1 MRLARISMTPATWRV
16 SSTLHPALPAA
27 LLADRPTPN
36 VRSWRRDLLRAAPP
50 RALRSG
56 QEGAHQSFDNED
68 DLDKGL
74 AQELDRLVNPQR
86 AQKTAN
92 HLELMWKISGT
103 RKRDKP
109 QTCSCCRGS
118 GEVECQWCHGTGERS
133 RVSHV
138 LHAGMPCIVL

>member
-1 MRLARISMTPATWRV
+1 MSRV
-16 SSTLHPALPAA
+16 CGTFRAPPWTRKACH
-27 LLADRPTPN
+27 RRRRVPTPRLGFC
-36 VRSWRRDLLRAAPP
+36 RSWRRDLLRAAPP

-103 RKRDKP
+103 RVREVTRDVDKK
-109 QTCSCCRGS
+109 
-118 GEVECQWCHGTGERS
+118 
-133 RVSHV
+133 V
-138 LHAGMPCIVL
+138 LKAP